1 VTNFND
7 FNIRQDLETKHNIK
21 EKKQRLKSKPMCSE
35 GEVSMSTR
43 EGEGHPTIERRGTI
57 QTYRKMEETCG

>member
-21 EKKQRLKSKPMCSE
+21 EKKAEAKKQAY
-35 GEVSMSTR
+35 V
-43 EGEGHPTIERRGTI
+43 
-57 QTYRKMEETCG
+57 Q